1 MLAKS
6 SHLSSG
12 PLLKSTCLLAMTKQG
27 WFLLSFPGKSHM
39 QKCKLVNFFRG
50 QLGNISMSLG
60 NILIFI
66 YLAASGLSCSL
77 EYF

>member
-1 MLAKS
+1 MM
-6 SHLSSG
+6 HT
-12 PLLKSTCLLAMTKQG
+12 LLL
-27 WFLLSFPGKSHM
+27 

-66 YLAASGLSCSL
+66 FLAASGLSCSL